1 MVVVAESNR
10 LDYDTQAPL
19 IYKAGGIKMITAD
32 DLDVF
37 VNELLEETT
46 Q

>member
-1 MVVVAESNR
+1 MVVVAERKR

-19 IYKAGGIKMITAD
+19 IYKAGGNKMITAD

-37 VNELLEETT
+37 INELLEESVK
-46 Q
+46 